1 MLSLQNLIFDAPKLM
16 YLAYT
21 LVSYLRKGVP
31 LAVTMFYAAM
41 LALTW
46 VISFYRFQR
55 STIDRYLVIKRLFYL
70 CVGHL
75 VDSFVP
81 TQY

>member
-1 MLSLQNLIFDAPKLM
+1 M

-21 LVSYLRKGVP
+21 LVTYLRKGVP
-31 LAVTMFYAAM
+31 LPVGMFYAGM

-46 VISFYRFQR
+46 VISFFRFQR

-70 CVGHL
+70 CVGPDLSLFYHESEQIL
-75 VDSFVP
+75 VS
-81 TQY
+81 